1 MRWFLSCVPPAK
13 DMPMHENDQSALQ
26 TSTKPILPITGKG
39 LFVRRK
45 GRDLL
50 DVKDI
55 TIGGRGT
62 TVLVGPNGAGKSL
75 LLNVLA
81 GLKAPDKGKV
91 LWNAVPPSRAR
102 YCRFGMVLQSAVL
115 LRRSAL
121 ANVEFALQAVGHEK
135 QDAMERA
142 SRALDDAGLE
152 KLASAS
158 ARVLS
163 GGERQRLALARSLA
177 TQPDILFLDEPTTSL
192 DPASVLAIEGMVQ
205 AASDRGVRIVFIAHD
220 LAQARRVSDEIMLM
234 HRGRIVEAAPT
245 DRFFDAPESPEAAA
259 FIAGKILIS

>member
-1 MRWFLSCVPPAK
+1 
-13 DMPMHENDQSALQ
+13 MHDDGPSALQ
-26 TSTKPILPITGKG
+26 TGTTPILPITGKG

-50 DVKDI
+50 DVQDI

-75 LLNVLA
+75 MLNILA
-81 GLKAPDKGKV
+81 GLKAPDRGTV
-91 LWNAVPPSRAR
+91 LWNGVPPSRSR

-115 LRRSAL
+115 LRRPAL
-121 ANVEFALQAVGHEK
+121 SNIEYALRAVGHDKVE
-135 QDAMERA
+135 ARNRA
-142 SRALDDAGLE
+142 HRALADAGMT

-163 GGERQRLALARSLA
+163 GGERQRLALARALA
-177 TQPDILFLDEPTTSL
+177 VQPDVLFLDEPTSSL
-192 DPASVLAIEGMVQ
+192 DPASVLAIERMVK
-205 AASDRGVRIVFIAHD
+205 AASDGGMRIVLIAHD
-220 LAQARRVSDEIMLM
+220 LAQARRVSNEIMMM
-234 HRGRIVEAAPT
+234 HNGRIIETAPT
-245 DRFFDAPESPEAAA
+245 DRFFDAPKSAEAAA

>member
-1 MRWFLSCVPPAK
+1 
-13 DMPMHENDQSALQ
+13 MPMHEDGPSALQ
-26 TSTKPILPITGKG
+26 TGTKPILPVTGKD

-50 DVKDI
+50 NVPDI

-81 GLKAPDKGKV
+81 GLKTPDRGKV
-91 LWNAVPPSRAR
+91 LWNGVAPSRPR

-115 LRRSAL
+115 LRRTAL
-121 ANVEFALQAVGHEK
+121 ANVEYALRAVGHDRRE
-135 QDAMERA
+135 AMARA
-142 SRALDDAGLE
+142 HRALDGAGLT
-152 KLASAS
+152 KLAMAS

-163 GGERQRLALARSLA
+163 GGERQRLALARALA
-177 TQPDILFLDEPTTSL
+177 AGPDVLFLDEPTSSL
-192 DPASVLAIEGMVQ
+192 DPASVLTIEAMVK
-205 AASDRGVRIVFIAHD
+205 AASDGGMRIVLIAHD

-234 HRGRIVEAAPT
+234 HNGRIVETAPT
-245 DRFFDAPESPEAAA
+245 DRFFDAPESAEAAA

>member
-1 MRWFLSCVPPAK
+1 
-13 DMPMHENDQSALQ
+13 MHDGGQSALQ
-26 TSTKPILPITGKG
+26 TGTTPILPITGRG

-50 DVKDI
+50 DVEEI
-55 TIGGRGT
+55 IIGGRGT

-81 GLKAPDKGKV
+81 GLKTPDRGKV

-121 ANVEFALQAVGHEK
+121 ANVEFALEAVGHDRQEAT
-135 QDAMERA
+135 DRA
-142 SRALDDAGLE
+142 RQALDDAGLD

-177 TQPDILFLDEPTTSL
+177 TQPDILFLDEPTSSL
-192 DPASVLAIEGMVQ
+192 DPASVQAIEGMVQ
-205 AASDRGVRIVFIAHD
+205 AASDNGVRIVFIAHD

-234 HRGRIVEAAPT
+234 HRGKIIETAPT
-245 DRFFDAPESPEAAA
+245 ERFFDTPESPEAAA

>member
-1 MRWFLSCVPPAK
+1 MSEDGP
-13 DMPMHENDQSALQ
+13 SALQ
-26 TSTKPILPITGKG
+26 TGTTPILPITGTD

-50 DVKDI
+50 DVRDI
-55 TIGGRGT
+55 AIGGHGT

-81 GLKAPDKGKV
+81 GLKAPDRGKV
-91 LWNAVPPSRAR
+91 LWNGLPPARPR

-115 LRRSAL
+115 LRRTAL
-121 ANVEFALQAVGHEK
+121 ANVEFALRAVGHDK
-135 QDAMERA
+135 RQAAERA
-142 SRALDDAGLE
+142 HRALAEAGLT

-163 GGERQRLALARSLA
+163 GGERQRLALARALA
-177 TQPDILFLDEPTTSL
+177 AQPDVLFLDEPTSSL
-192 DPASVLAIEGMVQ
+192 DPASVLAIEGMVKT
-205 AASDRGVRIVFIAHD
+205 ASDKGMRIVLIAHD
-220 LAQARRVSDEIMLM
+220 LAQARRVSNEIMLM
-234 HRGRIVEAAPT
+234 HKGRIVESAPT
-245 DRFFDAPESPEAAA
+245 DRFFDAPASAEAAA